1 MNITN
6 RYLDLEPVIAAI
18 AEQRGWSGRIRHY
31 LPDAAA
37 QARDAS
43 ESRWLV
49 LAPDEARLAEVMRA
63 IEARPQE
70 WTPLRRRSGI
80 HAWTDDFSSIL
91 PLLTLR

>member
-1 MNITN
+1 
-6 RYLDLEPVIAAI
+6 
-18 AEQRGWSGRIRHY
+18 
-31 LPDAAA
+31 
-37 QARDAS
+37 
-43 ESRWLV
+43 
-49 LAPDEARLAEVMRA
+49 MRA